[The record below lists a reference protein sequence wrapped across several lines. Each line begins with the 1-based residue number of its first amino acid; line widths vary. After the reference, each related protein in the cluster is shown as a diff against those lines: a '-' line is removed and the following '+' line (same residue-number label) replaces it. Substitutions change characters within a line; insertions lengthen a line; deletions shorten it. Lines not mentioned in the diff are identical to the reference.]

1 MTDTQSVDKQSL
13 LEEYRQLKSEIGDWS
28 RVRNQFIG
36 MSLTAT
42 AALIGLGLQWKNP
55 FVFLSTL
62 LVQLPTMAICRA
74 ESRSI
79 VTISGYIQV
88 MIETKVPELNW
99 ETMIG
104 ARLSTT
110 KWNWIRTLILGVG
123 GFVALPPLLSLG
135 LAAVYWPW
143 VCDAS
148 GLLTWQSPLN
158 WIYFLIVCIV
168 LVSIVTFFWASFRE
182 SMDRKESLDK
192 WRTLATEIQ
201 SHKTIPISST
211 DAAAL

>member
-1 MTDTQSVDKQSL
+1 MTDAQSIDRQSL
-13 LEEYRQLKSEIGDWS
+13 LEEYRQLKSEIGEWS

-42 AALIGLGLQWKNP
+42 AALVGLGLQWKNP

-74 ESRSI
+74 ESGSI

-88 MIETKVPELNW
+88 MIEAKVPELNW

-104 ARLSTT
+104 ARLSGT

-135 LAAVYWPW
+135 LAGVYWPW
-143 VCDAS
+143 VRTAS
-148 GLLTWQSPLN
+148 GLLKWQSPLN
-158 WIYFLIVCIV
+158 WIYFVIVCIV
-168 LVSIVTFFWASFRE
+168 FVSIVKFFRASFRE
-182 SMDRKESLDK
+182 SVDRKESLDK
-192 WRTLATEIQ
+192 WRALATEIQ
-201 SHKTIPISST
+201 PHQ
-211 DAAAL
+211 AAPQ